1 MFCVVGRTVACL
13 FTISR
18 LCLLSGKINSM
29 AIIRNIDNNTNRS
42 IPGSLLF
49 STYMQDMWI
58 DNSTGVVTFS
68 IECNGF
74 TVFTADYVP
83 DNNGKI
89 RLFDLRRILESY
101 IDGVF
106 ADFVFTAREE
116 GQDDYS
122 VSYRVFKT
130 ATRISENAEEFLPS
144 FFLTTL
150 VNKKTTQIG
159 RYETLSFYPQSTCS
173 VYVQAS
179 YYSGTGV
186 ETKEVLLMNEDDV
199 VLDAVNSINVSPARF
214 VDDSLGE
221 LIGFAVRAG
230 ERSFYFEV
238 DKTLPKANPA
248 IMFRNNF
255 GCWETM
261 YLSGTVETE
270 YSIKRSHAYIDG
282 LYKQYDIDDTE
293 LFKANSGILLDSM
306 LRLGIDLAR
315 SRYVFLMDSSG
326 VASDEVVFTD
336 TEIKYVNDDDSL
348 PTFEYTYRRASFVSA
363 MLHTIR
369 PPKLFDK
376 TFDVTFN

>member
-1 MFCVVGRTVACL
+1 
-13 FTISR
+13 
-18 LCLLSGKINSM
+18 M
-29 AIIRNIDNNTNRS
+29 AIIRNIQGSSTSRS
-42 IPGSLLF
+42 IPSSLYF

-58 DNSTGVVTFS
+58 DNATGVVTFS
-68 IECNGF
+68 IECDGI

-83 DNNGKI
+83 DNNGEI
-89 RLFDLRRILESY
+89 RLFDLRRILENY

-106 ADFVFTAREE
+106 ADFTFTAKEE

-122 VSYRVFKT
+122 ASYRVFKT
-130 ATRISENAEEFLPS
+130 ATRISEDAEEFLPS

-150 VNKKTTQIG
+150 INKKITQIG
-159 RYETLSFYPQSTCS
+159 RYETLSFYPQSACS
-173 VYVQAS
+173 VYAMAS
-179 YYSGTGV
+179 YFSDAGI
-186 ETKEVLLMNEDDV
+186 ETKEVQLMNEDDV
-199 VLDAVNSINVSPARF
+199 VLNAVNSVNVSPAKF

-221 LIGFAVRAG
+221 LIGFTVRAG

-248 IMFRNNF
+248 FMFRNNF

-261 YLSGTVETE
+261 SLTGTVETE

-282 LYKQYDIDDTE
+282 LYKLYEIDDTE
-293 LFKANSGILLDSM
+293 LFKANSGILLDGM
-306 LRLGIDLAR
+306 PRLGMDLAR
-315 SRYVFLMDSSG
+315 SKSVFLMDSLG
-326 VASDEVVFTD
+326 VASDEIVFTD
-336 TEIKYVNDDDSL
+336 TEIKYTNDDDSL
-348 PTFEYTYRRASFVSA
+348 PTFEYTYRRASFVSG

>member
-1 MFCVVGRTVACL
+1 
-13 FTISR
+13 
-18 LCLLSGKINSM
+18 M
-29 AIIRNIDNNTNRS
+29 AVIRDIQNN
-42 IPGSLLF
+42 GAGGMAF
-49 STYMQDMWI
+49 STHLQDMWI
-58 DNSTGVVTFS
+58 DNANSAVTFS
-68 IECNGF
+68 IECGGI
-74 TVFTADYVP
+74 TVFTANYVP
-83 DNNGKI
+83 DNNNEI

-106 ADFVFTAREE
+106 ADFIFTIKE
-116 GQDDYS
+116 GEQDNFS
-122 VSYRVFKT
+122 VSYRIFKT

-150 VNKKTTQIG
+150 VNKKITQIG

-179 YYSGTGV
+179 YYSGDGIK
-186 ETKEVLLMNEDDV
+186 TKEVLLMNEDDV
-199 VLDAVNSINVSPARF
+199 VLDAVNCINVSPAKF

-270 YSIKRSHAYIDG
+270 YSIKRSHAYING

-293 LFKANSGILLDSM
+293 LYKANSGILLDSM
-306 LRLGIDLAR
+306 LRLGMDLAR
-315 SRYVFLMDSSG
+315 SNYVFLMDSSG
-326 VASDEVVFTD
+326 VANDEIVFID
-336 TEIKYVNDDDSL
+336 TEIKYANDDDSL
-348 PTFEYTYRRASFVSA
+348 PTFEYTYRRTSFVSS
-363 MLHTIR
+363 MLNAIR